1 MSWLDGFTR
10 NWANLRDDDPDPA
23 LRPLVVTRAPRDAV
37 SWAASA
43 IARAPRWRVVAHDDD
58 AGTLHATHATRVWR
72 FVDDVRL
79 TFEPHGSGSRVV
91 GQSRS
96 RIGTGDLGQNARNLR
111 GLTALLR
118 AAEGHGDNGEFV

>member
-1 MSWLDGFTR
+1 MSWLHGLTR
-10 NWANLRDDDPDPA
+10 NWADLRDDDPDPA
-23 LRPLVVTRAPRDAV
+23 LRPLVLTRGPRDAV
-37 SWAASA
+37 SWAASVMV
-43 IARAPRWRVVAHDDD
+43 RAHRWRVVAHDPA

-91 GQSRS
+91 GRSRS
-96 RIGTGDLGQNARNLR
+96 RIGKGDFGQNARNLR

-118 AAEGHGDNGEFV
+118 AAEGRGDG